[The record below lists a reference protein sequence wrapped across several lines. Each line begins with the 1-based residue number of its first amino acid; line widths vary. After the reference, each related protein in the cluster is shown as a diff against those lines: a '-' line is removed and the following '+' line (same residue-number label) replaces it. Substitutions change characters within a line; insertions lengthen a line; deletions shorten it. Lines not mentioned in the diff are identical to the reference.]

1 MSGTGR
7 SQRPGQL
14 TVGRVGAIGVRPAWD
29 VQRPPS
35 PSSCC
40 VASPWDRLLA
50 AAQRSSLAQR
60 EALHEDQDPAT

>member
-29 VQRPPS
+29 VQWPPQS
-35 PSSCC
+35 VILLRCLSLGRLPATAQPSSL
-40 VASPWDRLLA
+40 VQW
-50 AAQRSSLAQR
+50 
-60 EALHEDQDPAT
+60 EA